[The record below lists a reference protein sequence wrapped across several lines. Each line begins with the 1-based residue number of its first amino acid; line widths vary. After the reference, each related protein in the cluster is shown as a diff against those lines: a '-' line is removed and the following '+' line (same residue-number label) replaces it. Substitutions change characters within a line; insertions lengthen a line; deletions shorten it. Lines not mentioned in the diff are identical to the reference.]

1 MFQNFTD
8 QINMQTLW
16 LSIGLIL
23 DITLILFIAYKY
35 RNVEGDQKGV
45 KSGYLDIP
53 WAWRGDPYQY
63 FFINNIVF
71 ETPDV
76 ANRQGFFYAYYK
88 AKTPHRHCIFE
99 GL

>member
-53 WAWRGDPYQY
+53 
-63 FFINNIVF
+63 
-71 ETPDV
+71 
-76 ANRQGFFYAYYK
+76 
-88 AKTPHRHCIFE
+88 
-99 GL
+99 

>member
-1 MFQNFTD
+1 MFQMFQDFAD

-35 RNVEGDQKGV
+35 RNVEVDQKGV

-53 WAWRGDPYQY
+53 
-63 FFINNIVF
+63 
-71 ETPDV
+71 
-76 ANRQGFFYAYYK
+76 
-88 AKTPHRHCIFE
+88 
-99 GL
+99 